1 MSNQNQTVAAPA
13 SHSEIANI
21 AFQVFTIAV
30 VGVFSALTLLNIAS
44 QIV

>member
-1 MSNQNQTVAAPA
+1 MSNKNLIVAAPA
-13 SHSEIANI
+13 THSEIANM

-30 VGVFSALTLLNIAS
+30 VAVFSALTLVSIAA